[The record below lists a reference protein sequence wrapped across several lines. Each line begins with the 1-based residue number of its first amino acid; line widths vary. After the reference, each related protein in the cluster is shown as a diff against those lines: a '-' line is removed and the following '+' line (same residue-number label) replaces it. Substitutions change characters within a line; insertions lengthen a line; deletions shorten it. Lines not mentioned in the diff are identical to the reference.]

1 MGFCGLL
8 EGEPTTRLEL
18 VTYRLRI
25 KKWYLI
31 INNLQKRCAGVAW
44 TVSFRPV
51 KVHIPPSALD
61 HDLGDFLFQLAFA
74 DGGICELS
82 AGA

>member
-25 KKWYLI
+25 EKCYII
-31 INNLQKRCAGVAW
+31 INNLQKRCAVVALQ
-44 TVSFRPV
+44 VSHGT
-51 KVHIPPSALD
+51 KKQ
-61 HDLGDFLFQLAFA
+61 QLPYLSFANHFGAFA
-74 DGGICELS
+74 LKSSGCDF
-82 AGA
+82 